1 LSAVA
6 LPDPSRVRTVFLDAG
21 GVLVR
26 PNFERVRAALAEQ
39 GVAVPAETLA
49 AAEVRARREMDVPP
63 SRVPTDAERN
73 FAYFNLVLARAGVA
87 RSGKTDDALRALREW
102 HDRHNL
108 WEWVPPGVEE
118 ALDRMEATGR
128 RLVVVSNSNGTVR
141 HLLDRLGLL
150 PHFVLVVDSREEG
163 AEKPDPRIFEAALLR
178 SGARADEAVHVG
190 DMYEMDVVGA
200 RASGIQ
206 PVLLDEGGLYPDV
219 DCPRVRSLGELA
231 ELLSEPPR

>member
-6 LPDPSRVRTVFLDAG
+6 LPDPGRVRTVFLDAG

-26 PNFERVRAALAEQ
+26 PNFERVAAALARE
-39 GVAVPAETLA
+39 GVTAPAGSLAV
-49 AAEVRARREMDVPP
+49 AEVRARREMDVPP

-73 FAYFNLVLARAGVA
+73 FAYFNLVLARAGIE
-87 RSGKTDDALRALREW
+87 RSERTDAALRALREW

-118 ALDRMEATGR
+118 ALARMEGAGR

-150 PHFVLVVDSREEG
+150 PRFALVVDSREEG
-163 AEKPDPRIFEAALLR
+163 AEKPDPRIFEAALER
-178 SGARADEAVHVG
+178 SGASADEVVHVG

-200 RASGIQ
+200 RASGIR
-206 PVLLDEGGLYPDV
+206 PILLDEGDLYPDV
-219 DCPRVRSLGELA
+219 DCPRVRSLGEVA
-231 ELLSEPPR
+231 AHLSRPPR